1 MRWAHGRVSVEDS
14 VQAPRAVRGEW
25 LRDHFFSGISSVTA
39 GLVQFS
45 FETLWFGP
53 IKLLR
58 FGEPVES
65 DHEVS
70 WPIEG
75 GLLAAAPGG
84 YFTVRGDG
92 GLLTA
97 RITGYRPSLPPKLYE
112 LTQLQ
117 VHHGLVRQ
125 QLLWMRGRIPAAGI
139 PANPLRRGLAGAIDV
154 GLCAGI
160 AMAVSRRRR
169 FTALAAIT
177 AGYHVACWAGS
188 GRTIGGF
195 LMGQRVVAVDGSK
208 PSVVQAALRMLA
220 LPVAAFK
227 LRAVHDEVAAT
238 DVVEERRG

>member
-1 MRWAHGRVSVEDS
+1 MRWAQGRVSVEDS

-25 LRDHFFSGISSVTA
+25 LRDHFFSGISSATL

-53 IKLLR
+53 INLLR

-84 YFTVRGDG
+84 YFTIRGDG
-92 GLLTA
+92 GRLTA
-97 RITGYRPSLPPKLYE
+97 RITGYRPSLPRKLYE

-125 QLLWMRGRIPAAGI
+125 QLLWIRGRSPAAGI
-139 PANPLRRGLAGAIDV
+139 PASPIRRGLAGAIDV
-154 GLCAGI
+154 ALCASI
-160 AMAVSRRRR
+160 AMAVWRGRR
-169 FTALAAIT
+169 FTALAGIT
-177 AGYHVACWAGS
+177 AGYHLACWTAS

-208 PSVVQAALRMLA
+208 PSLVQAALRLLTLPLA
-220 LPVAAFK
+220 LVK

-238 DVVEERRG
+238 DVVED